1 MATLMSNKT
10 GWTVALLLSLQVG
23 TALAQAPDEPDEPG
37 APGAA
42 LPAPPNSLPS
52 TPPVQP
58 PPPTAAAPADGAPV
72 PWYYLERG
80 VRGGPVSADQLRQM
94 VLAGTLSAYTFVWQ
108 PGYPGW
114 TALGSLP
121 EFADLRHVPPPGARF
136 DRPDPNKRQP
146 MRGLAIAGGITFAAS
161 WGLAALMSII
171 LAGTDDC
178 SDCDEVSKVLWIPIA
193 GPLIADQMDDTE
205 GNEGFTTLM
214 ALWSVVQVTG
224 ATLFTIG
231 MIGKRPDPPPAA
243 AHWQVTPLFGRLKGL
258 GVSGSF

>member
-1 MATLMSNKT
+1 MRQVVNTTACTL
-10 GWTVALLLSLQVG
+10 ALLLSLQVG
-23 TALAQAPDEPDEPG
+23 TASAQTPDAPDEPG

-42 LPAPPNSLPS
+42 LPAPPTSLPS
-52 TPPVQP
+52 TPPTEQQP
-58 PPPTAAAPADGAPV
+58 PSAAAPEEGAPV

-94 VLAGTLSAYTFVWQ
+94 VHAGTLSAYTMVWQ

-114 TALGSLP
+114 TALGSLA
-121 EFADLRHVPPPGARF
+121 EFADLRHLPPPGARF
-136 DRPDPNKRQP
+136 DRNKRRP

-171 LAGTDDC
+171 LAGADDC
-178 SDCDEVSKVLWIPIA
+178 SDCDEVSKVMWIPIA
-193 GPLIADQMDDTE
+193 GPLIADQVDDSE
-205 GNEGFTTLM
+205 DNEGLTTLM
-214 ALWSVVQVTG
+214 ALWSITQVAG

-231 MIGKRPDPPPAA
+231 MIGKRPDPQQSV
-243 AHWQVTPLFGRLKGL
+243 HWQVTPLFGRLNGF